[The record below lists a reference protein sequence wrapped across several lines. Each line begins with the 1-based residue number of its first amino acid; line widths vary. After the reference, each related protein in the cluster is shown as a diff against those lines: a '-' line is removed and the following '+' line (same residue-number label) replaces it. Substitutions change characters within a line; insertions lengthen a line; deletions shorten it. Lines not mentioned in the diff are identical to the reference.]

1 MVQSLVFKVG
11 MPIADYNLFL
21 AEEGKTQH
29 GWSVVV
35 DWVGGVYVRSVC
47 KAKIC
52 RIADV
57 D

>member
-1 MVQSLVFKVG
+1 VVQSLVFKVG